1 MLDQQ
6 QSNPNKTQPFPP
18 SGSIIGAFLIKL
30 AKHLALIACLLIIGQ
45 PIGRFAVSQLG
56 IFLMVL
62 SAALLHSVGR
72 VLQRRIPLPA
82 AVSRCGS

>member
-6 QSNPNKTQPFPP
+6 QSNPDKTKPFRP

-30 AKHLALIACLLIIGQ
+30 AKHLALIACLMIIGG

-56 IFLMVL
+56 IFLTVL

-72 VLQRRIPLPA
+72 VLQRRVPLPT
-82 AVSRCGS
+82 AVTRCGS